1 MGKNI
6 KMKMTHKAK
15 TPSGKNQKSNNSKHI
30 GSKGSDKN
38 KSKKMISKSAEK
50 AGVKTFSKEM
60 PKSSL
65 KYNAPNK
72 SHFKGA
78 KKEVEFNKKYNKPEL
93 KGVDSKRTEF
103 SKLPIKGH
111 KKEIKI
117 EVTSFKKEHL
127 KKLELKKREHEKSL
141 ELKNK
146 KLQEDQN
153 KSKKFADKKEFDKKV
168 FDKKITDK
176 KHGASS
182 KTVELSGEG
191 SKSNKVEA
199 KNQSQKELKKQKP
212 QKTKDLKDN
221 KETDA
226 LDDVFLD
233 DDNGNEIEEY
243 AEDLKAVEE
252 ADLEI
257 DDSLLFE
264 AEVKEKN
271 FEEINLTDAEGNL
284 LCRARDCDQVAGV
297 DGYCRY
303 HYLLYWK
310 KIQVRKKILTD
321 GKLERYVEELTSR
334 YPDKFLEMI
343 RRDLRTEKDFL
354 SAIQELEIDE
364 SNLENEFE
372 EDTQTFIDEVRGIN
386 EGASIDE
393 EFE

>member
-6 KMKMTHKAK
+6 KSKMTHKAK
-15 TPSGKNQKSNNSKHI
+15 APSGKNQKSNNSKHI
-30 GSKGSDKN
+30 ASKGGDKNSLKN
-38 KSKKMISKSAEK
+38 KSKKMISKGVEK
-50 AGVKTFSKEM
+50 VGIKSFSKEV
-60 PKSSL
+60 PKSNI
-65 KYNAPNK
+65 KYNAPSK
-72 SHFKGA
+72 VHFKGA
-78 KKEVEFNKKYNKPEL
+78 RKEVEFNKKYNKPEV
-93 KGVDSKRTEF
+93 KGVDSKRTGF
-103 SKLPIKGH
+103 SNLPIKGH

-141 ELKNK
+141 ELKNR

-153 KSKKFADKKEFDKKV
+153 KAKKLADKKS
-168 FDKKITDK
+168 FDKKIADK
-176 KHGASS
+176 KFGAPT
-182 KTVELSGEG
+182 KTVGLSGEG
-191 SKSNKVEA
+191 SKPNKIEA
-199 KNQSQKELKKQKP
+199 KNQSQKDFKKQKP
-212 QKTKDLKDN
+212 QKAKDLKDN
-221 KETDA
+221 KEADA

-233 DDNGNEIEEY
+233 DDSGNEIEEY

-252 ADLEI
+252 ADFEI